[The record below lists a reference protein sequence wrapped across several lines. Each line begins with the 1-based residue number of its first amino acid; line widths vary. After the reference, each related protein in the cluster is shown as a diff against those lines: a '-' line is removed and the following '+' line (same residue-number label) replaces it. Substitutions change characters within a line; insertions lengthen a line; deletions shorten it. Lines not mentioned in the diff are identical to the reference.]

1 MAPRALLGTVHCN
14 TGTFPGEQQREAGW
28 ARALV
33 ACEVDPAWGQAG
45 KPGPTKRKGRRSP
58 PPRDSWT
65 GSSQK
70 RRLRRAVQQ

>member
-45 KPGPTKRKGRRSP
+45 KPGPTKKKGKEV
-58 PPRDSWT
+58 
-65 GSSQK
+65 SSSEGQLD
-70 RRLRRAVQQ
+70 RLFSEEKVT